1 MAVSSSGISSC
12 MKVVRG
18 KVYGS
23 RWFTASRWGHSRPSI
38 GGHCSPTGSSGIA
51 PICGSAKISADNFV
65 FLKGVKAALTADP
78 VWQDGGFATPADA
91 RLPGDGPGL
100 CGWGLSQA
108 FDREEIWRK
117 IGFSSLEDFLIGM
130 QATSRRLSSTVK

>member
-1 MAVSSSGISSC
+1 VQQRLLAEVFGIER
-12 MKVVRG
+12 VAL
-18 KVYGS
+18 VYGFS
-23 RWFTASRWGHSRPSI
+23 MGAQQAFHWAALF
-38 GGHCSPTGSSGIA
+38 PTGSSGIA

-117 IGFSSLEDFLIGM
+117 IGFSSLEDFLIDSCVI
-130 QATSRRLSSTVK
+130 A